1 MAKNKS
7 GTGYVKSIAAVSMCT
22 AFIVISSWIAIPF
35 AVNFTLQTFAV
46 FVICLLFDFKISFF
60 SVVIYMML
68 GVIGVPVFSC
78 FGAGISAVF
87 GPTGGFL
94 VSFLL
99 FPIIINLFNFK
110 SKFAFRILSMTVC
123 MLLCY
128 ILGTLWYYFGYGG
141 ESVFGILTVCV
152 FPFII
157 PDIIKIFLAAAVYSR
172 LSKINLMK

>member
-1 MAKNKS
+1 
-7 GTGYVKSIAAVSMCT
+7 
-22 AFIVISSWIAIPF
+22 
-35 AVNFTLQTFAV
+35 
-46 FVICLLFDFKISFF
+46 
-60 SVVIYMML
+60 MML
-68 GVIGVPVFSC
+68 GVIGVPVFSG
-78 FGAGISAVF
+78 FGAGISAVL

-99 FPIIINLFNFK
+99 FPIIINLFNFR

-141 ESVFGILTVCV
+141 AGEESVFGILAVCV

-157 PDIIKIFLAAAVYSR
+157 PDIIKIFLAATVYSR